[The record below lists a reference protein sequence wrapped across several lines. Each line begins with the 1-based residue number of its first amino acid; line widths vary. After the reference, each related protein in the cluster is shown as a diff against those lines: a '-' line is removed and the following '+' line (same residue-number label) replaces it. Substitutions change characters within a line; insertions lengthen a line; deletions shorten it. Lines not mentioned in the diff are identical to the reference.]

1 MEFKV
6 DKAVLLLERT
16 PTILNS
22 FLKGLPSEWA
32 SYNEGQDT
40 WSPFD
45 IIGHLIQGEKTDWI
59 TRSKIILSDADKKE
73 FKPFDRFAQFE
84 NSKGKS
90 LDELLTEFEKL
101 RTENLAEIK
110 KMDLS
115 DNNLTL
121 EANHPGLG
129 KVTLKQ
135 LLSTWVT
142 HDLTHIAQIA
152 RVIAKQY
159 KDQVGPWVEY
169 IGILNR

>member
-84 NSKGKS
+84 NSK
-90 LDELLTEFEKL
+90 
-101 RTENLAEIK
+101 
-110 KMDLS
+110 
-115 DNNLTL
+115 
-121 EANHPGLG
+121 
-129 KVTLKQ
+129 
-135 LLSTWVT
+135 
-142 HDLTHIAQIA
+142 
-152 RVIAKQY
+152 
-159 KDQVGPWVEY
+159 
-169 IGILNR
+169 

>member
-1 MEFKV
+1 MEFMV

-73 FKPFDRFAQFE
+73 FKPFDRFAQVE

>member
-1 MEFKV
+1 M
-6 DKAVLLLERT
+6 
-16 PTILNS
+16 N
-22 FLKGLPSEWA
+22 
-32 SYNEGQDT
+32 
-40 WSPFD
+40 
-45 IIGHLIQGEKTDWI
+45 
-59 TRSKIILSDADKKE
+59 
-73 FKPFDRFAQFE
+73 
-84 NSKGKS
+84 
-90 LDELLTEFEKL
+90 
-101 RTENLAEIK
+101 
-110 KMDLS
+110 LS
-115 DNNLTL
+115 DNNLAL

>member
-115 DNNLTL
+115 DNNLAL

-159 KDQVGPWVEY
+159 KDQVGP
-169 IGILNR
+169 